1 MSDETHPDGADAATA
16 KRKFLCVVDGS
27 RECAAA
33 VHFAARRA
41 KHTGGN
47 VALLFVIEPGDFQH
61 WAAVKD
67 IMREEARDEAEEVL
81 KALATQVME
90 VSQRPA
96 ELVIKEGEIKGQ
108 ILALIE
114 QDRAI
119 GVLVLGAASGKDG
132 PGPLVS
138 SLASR
143 DQVSPFLIPVTVVPG
158 HLTPDEIDSLA

>member
-1 MSDETHPDGADAATA
+1 MSAP

-27 RECAAA
+27 PECAAA

-41 KHTGGN
+41 KHTGGR

-61 WAAVKD
+61 WAAVKA

-81 KALATQVME
+81 KGLATQVMDL
-90 VSQRPA
+90 SDDPA
-96 ELVIKEGEIKGQ
+96 ELVIREGELKAQ
-108 ILALIE
+108 ILALIDE
-114 QDRAI
+114 DRAI

-143 DQVSPFLIPVTVVPG
+143 DQTSPFPIPVTVVPG
-158 HLTPDEIDSLA
+158 HLTPEDIDSLT